1 MFKNLL
7 KKNMIVIYGVAL
19 LISGIVV
26 FSIIKSSSST
36 SSFAQSGYVHVD
48 VNEDENKRVLFSAG
62 SKYKNAVNS
71 QVKFNDSANVER
83 KLAKDNFMHYD
94 DNSIASF
101 TDGVIVNVDELT
113 AETSTMNHFHIA
125 PGMIL
130 TNTGSSYTAENTGVE
145 IDFEDFLWKIS
156 ENKYLAVSKSINA
169 HFSDTDERDCGT
181 YAEVTYLDGKV
192 IGIQTEDNAW
202 QTISDDCKLIL
213 NDGKVIDL
221 SMKNIQDSEG
231 NVLLDFS
238 RIILGSNDNI
248 ELTPFSDEMESVNE
262 NVIPRFTVNNTPGD
276 SGPDGTSGIIGLT
289 GVDGLAGNKGKQGED
304 GLSDDKRGD
313 AEGKQFPV
321 FSVMNWT
328 VGPTSCMGD
337 IFVEDES
344 EVLITNDNSGSGLT
358 SLVYL
363 VDLDTGENIP
373 VPDSMKPNAYHFAEI
388 RNNASSSYHFEFEG
402 LKTDHSYMLYVSAP
416 IQMGEESAPY
426 SRGFV
431 SKSFW
436 TDSIGVYLETGNVD
450 SDNYDIVVHNSN
462 IYNGMG
468 IYTLKY
474 PFEDY
479 DKLSSLTLSDLT
491 GDKYKQYIYQSPEQ
505 PIWTV
510 TTSDLVTAGVHTLN
524 YSSYLKINPS
534 TGNPEVVNGLNSDT
548 YYYTLL
554 LYDTDGNGSIDD
566 YSTQILSTQTLK
578 KRPTVTAPS
587 IAPNKTIG
595 GFDITPGIVH
605 DEDAAVT
612 KYAVEFYNIASIE
625 NPNDATSAYKLK
637 EGAEPVKTV
646 YLTNNSPASVSLGGI
661 SFPDKDYVVRE
672 VLIVYDNEKD
682 YMVYSNFSNKAQL
695 EESLNPSVYFEP
707 LGAVDPGEASP
718 FATTSPYYDSIV
730 GILHIYPDSD
740 LEYLY
745 AINEHS
751 LIEIQGDSWSSN
763 FGLYDTNSTDLP
775 AGSADMGKLPATKV
789 GNEIQVYLMDY
800 KGRYESWSSGLKDGS
815 EYYVTV
821 YGSLGSYDTS
831 GAFTPASSDK
841 QFTNVGKCS
850 VKTPPLQ
857 GLHMVMSTS
866 PSSPNLLKGL
876 RAAIATPDQLN
887 NNMNIHLN
895 SEDEPNNE
903 AYYNRQLDTLYG
915 FTVSVY
921 KNDHSKKYGFVETV
935 DIKVLPDKEYYEHE
949 GGNFYNK
956 ITDEDVLSDATTNP
970 KLLGW
975 YEEKV
980 LPLPAEDF
988 WFSKVFTK
996 ETPYTT
1002 AGSAA
1007 QVYKLYDTESKNP
1020 ELRQG
1025 VQVVGVPRQ
1034 GEANVIDYVRSSGGV
1049 IPDISDNYK
1058 YAYINYT
1065 YNAST
1070 GTYDY
1075 SDAVNNRISSQVI
1088 EGNKLRYTLR
1098 PLYEIN
1104 TLFESDIEKNRNSSS
1119 DFIVSD
1125 GGFVF
1130 KEEDFGYGGKTLE
1143 QLILG
1148 DGGLVEQGY
1157 QGITIVIENIFDYTY
1172 DNPADI
1178 STLKQNGVRVPTT
1191 DTTVTIPADKVYYR
1205 KRGTMYQAVN
1215 LDELNP
1221 YDLGL
1226 YVISAAGDYE
1236 LTTDTTLV
1244 GTTSYYYYY
1253 DNSYFLF
1260 DAVNINPK
1268 GMGWYVNSDNYI
1280 NYFENVG
1287 KDRIY
1292 ISFSRSVGDIDVEL
1306 PYTEVN
1312 GLVYK
1317 EDAANGKIVRHTV
1330 STNDLYHYYYTAQAN
1345 YINANQLADTITY
1358 RIYDAVDFYNTKNH
1372 KNNDSEYVNWAL
1384 LGRDPRSTNP
1394 NDIFTGTW
1402 IMKDIQTTASLANTE
1417 YVYHLVQNTST
1428 NMKYENIK
1436 PYLYGWYEKVGTEF
1450 VLTDDTTIEN
1460 TTKYYIDNGTATPTQ
1475 LTLGASDTPVS
1486 PAALHWYQETI
1497 EPASSD
1503 TSIDPNKVYYARK
1516 RNNEGEV
1523 EYSMI
1528 NTEDITPIGLSW
1540 YESDPILGYSLSN
1553 DTGISSSKTY
1563 YYYKGTGN
1571 EFGEVNTSYAQPGS
1585 ENPSQLGWCY
1595 GNKVAVPGTKTTIA
1609 SGDRLFIKYAI
1620 NVHTTDD
1627 AKYLDN
1633 SAYAHYDSLISPS
1646 AKGYK
1651 ELSKVVSE
1659 TTTVQPNTRY
1669 YSRYLNQS
1677 GKVCYLLVDLTANEN
1692 RNKNPKAEGW
1702 LVDGTDKVDSNDR
1715 YLDTQK
1721 EYFNA
1726 SGTSIYGVTAEVNP
1740 TTQGWY
1746 EKGYVQST
1754 DISIDYSKRYYVY
1767 EGGTTYTRVNPNI
1780 NPNEL
1785 KWAEYDKTSIGT
1797 GVAYN
1802 PTDATKYYAK
1812 VGNNYVLIYAN
1823 AINPKAIKW
1832 YEGIKQ
1838 LSADASMV
1846 DTKKYF
1852 ERVLDEDWN
1861 ESYVVLNHNKNNI
1874 DPSALKWREYDS
1886 SLKEKVVT
1894 DDTNIDTTKTYY
1906 IPVGKKSF
1914 VEYNGADP
1922 IKPGDL
1928 QFFEEVRVLSNDVK
1942 VNKKKDYYLDTTST
1956 TVLNITSGFKIGSDG
1971 AGWYKDNTG
1980 SKIVTTDQSFDEN
1993 KTYFA
1998 STTSATTISTDFS
2011 PATFGWYEEGWVHTA
2026 DTAMGSGKEYA
2037 LRYITNANATSSVTT
2052 EGLELAKTTLKF
2064 NGSECPSIVFYP
2076 CTEAYAKAHYSV
2088 NNALNNVFF
2097 PDDSFEELYGHQFII
2112 TWTLNYH
2119 GDDSV
2124 DWHYVYP
2131 FDANAKIQ
2139 LDGVTE
2145 IDKTFIGMAEEYAT
2159 ETLSSKVAGFH
2170 DTPEAV
2176 KSDKLPNGAA
2186 TVFGKNAYMAIPH
2199 NYLVLDEPK
2208 QKPTSY
2214 ALQWDSGKE
2223 ESGETAPIK
2232 YVTTRSLLMD
2242 PYNAVFNHKANST
2255 TDTFDYAGAYI
2266 VGDDN
2271 SLVDMRINNTPAEVF
2286 AVEGDDRQY
2295 VPVDYITKAKYEDD
2309 YIVTVGT
2316 GETAK
2321 KYAVAEIKVTNKD
2334 DAHSYLD
2341 TTATGGTS
2349 GSIPLVAPIQL
2360 YSNKYVTQRQSLHI
2374 APANTYVTGSN
2385 DATVGTDNNWKF
2397 KETTAAKD
2405 KYAPLFT
2412 AVFNRDSNVVATDTT
2427 STDTTAATTSTLKFK
2442 TKVVNQE
2449 ITGYD
2454 MELIASPEVLK
2465 DVVGVRLTFEI
2476 GDYRPATA
2484 DEITSVPTSGG
2495 KESLGVYET
2504 IPSKTATNDETAQ
2517 INKSYYY
2524 NVGISYF
2531 EFCNKGGMSD
2541 IITPDK
2547 YGWFEYDGT
2556 DFTLTTD
2563 TSWVVDG
2570 KYYYDEDPDTKIEDK
2585 TKINP
2590 KAMGWFEDTYNDVKW
2605 STDTYVVPGKN
2616 YLYQTDDVLY
2626 TMTIDK
2632 YLPSKV
2638 AENDGYS
2645 QTRDGV
2651 KMLEYLDSDSKV
2663 HMYFALGAEELNAD
2677 PDYGITSS
2685 AFANKQGIRVYAE
2698 YLYESDKAGYSHV
2711 KSSLTAPV
2719 GNDTN
2724 FYSSKADSVINNKES
2739 GAFAV
2744 RKHVLVSNST
2754 AAADGYYFTG
2764 ENGYYLALSGNT
2776 TATSTS
2782 IVDNT
2787 TAVYPVEHKELV
2799 PGYSETNPYTLGR
2812 FGSFFS
2818 AGSIINSSNGDRTL
2832 RVKTTRYQTSP
2843 KTQDF
2848 AINAAI
2854 LNDTEVFVPAVL
2866 ETRKEAKI
2874 QIQSWKNSNYSD
2886 PHSFGI
2892 IEFPKSGLYIDFE
2905 NGTTNDGA
2913 AVTRRSS
2920 KLNYVVCNAD
2930 STNQIYALVT
2940 IGDIVDVNVDAENRS
2955 NPDGKEF
2962 VSSIVKGANG
2972 KYTFISK
2979 FNGNDE
2985 IVPTISTKA
2994 IYKTFVGADANNPSY
3009 YFSHINGSDADLFP
3023 TDGYKYE
3030 DLFIPIKDGSIDN
3043 SNGLTIDALQ
3053 YAGNYSVSF
3062 WVWSLINETA
3072 AGSEYGW
3079 VSVPFSNTKE
3089 RGETLD
3095 FATDEAPKPAIKD
3108 CYVSYGIDDNNQDG
3122 YNNKVLHVSLQNTA
3136 PDLYYVVELW
3146 DNTDGTRISHLF
3158 AADGVHSTEYKFDID
3173 CLKPTGSSTYTD
3185 PMVKGGTKLNVNGQ
3199 ALAVDTTSCS
3209 DYTSFRYGKVNAD
3222 KDRYTVKLRAYLK
3235 GTGPAT
3241 FADPNNNYD
3250 WDKDED
3256 IIYNVYKYNYDWT
3269 TKVISKDTV
3278 HVPQTSV
3285 PDKEK
3290 SFSINNTYDL
3300 LEKTSLSVGINVVD
3314 RTFLVRNDTQT
3325 LEQGP
3330 SIKFMV
3336 QKPDYHSYSIPFE
3349 KYIPIIVHL
3358 DKSGHATDITD
3369 KVFNDKIFGERNRKE
3384 GAGTTDAQYVEISGK
3399 KYYIFDYDTPED
3411 FEFTADIHSDV
3422 VSWNNTHSDDKDID
3436 DYNFDTAD
3444 TIQIFLFS
3452 YQDEIQSSA
3461 LNNYLTQ
3468 FNQVHVDPSSITLS
3482 GIQTKLK
3489 DELGILFGT
3498 AGVLSEGGKLFPT
3511 SYYDICRGEPIP
3523 ENGLHGLRLVSAVN
3537 TKISSKLVKLDP
3549 VDSEVTGN
3557 YTDGQ
3562 LQDFTDYRNAQDK
3575 VDKAQQIYEGYLAAE
3590 TNAKNALKALED
3602 QLLKAESEEEMNKYI
3617 ANNFDAAAKVFTSAG
3632 IELTPALE
3640 QSIKDG
3646 LALNYENVV
3655 VNPIKMRRD
3664 EAAITYGHPTSTS
3677 EEPVWYV
3684 PNFNWDVGTNLAPA
3698 TEVGIK
3704 VITEAEALDP
3714 TSIYNQPPYFTKK
3727 ETGSSGEVQNARQ
3740 ILDDLI
3746 AARDAIKP
3754 DWKRYFD
3761 IKFKINSESSGTF
3774 GKASVTVK
3782 YLKNDTNEVYS
3793 KTWNNV
3799 PVVID
3804 STETGGYRC
3813 IIPDESVTPIR
3824 SDIHS
3829 GFTDENTAGYNR
3841 IELTIAFEAD
3851 HSAEIQVVLSD
3862 KSANSIKMYEYYYEG
3877 PSTTD
3882 LDNPYTAK
3890 RRPVTWY
3897 CDGSAVSNNN
3907 TPTPSV
3913 TFVFKK

>member
-1 MFKNLL
+1 MIKNLF
-7 KKNMIVIYGVAL
+7 KRNMLVIFAVAIL
-19 LISGIVV
+19 CSGIVTY
-26 FSIIKSSSST
+26 SIIRSASNSNLFT
-36 SSFAQSGYVHVD
+36 QSGYVHVD
-48 VNEDENKRVLFSAG
+48 SAENADKRVLFSGG
-62 SKYKNAVNS
+62 SKYKSAVDS
-71 QVKFNDSANVER
+71 KIKFTDVSNVER
-83 KLAKDNFMHYD
+83 NISNDNFIHYD

-101 TDGVIVNVDELT
+101 SGGVIVNVDELSSEES
-113 AETSTMNHFHIA
+113 AMNHFHISS
-125 PGMIL
+125 GMAL
-130 TNTGSSYTAENTGVE
+130 RSNGSSYSAENTGAEV
-145 IDFEDFLWKIS
+145 DFSNFVWKIS
-156 ENKYLAVSKSINA
+156 ENKYLIVSKTLNA
-169 HFSDTDERDCGT
+169 HFSNTDERDCGK
-181 YAEVTYLDGKV
+181 YAEVTYLGGNV
-192 IGIQTEDNAW
+192 IQIQTEDNIW
-202 QTISDDCKLIL
+202 QTISNECSLLMDDGNIV
-213 NDGKVIDL
+213 NL
-221 SMKNIQDSEG
+221 SMKNIQDNQG

-238 RIILGSNDNI
+238 RIILDSNDNI
-248 ELTPFSDEMESVNE
+248 ELTPMSDEMETLNE

-289 GVDGLAGNKGKQGED
+289 GVDGTMGNRGPEGNEGQ
-304 GLSDDKRGD
+304 SDDKRGES
-313 AEGKQFPV
+313 EGKQFPV

-337 IFVEDES
+337 IFVEDEN
-344 EVLITNDNSGSGLT
+344 ETLITNDNSGTGLT

-373 VPDSMKPNAYHFAEI
+373 VPDSFKPNAYHFAEI
-388 RNNASSSYHFEFEG
+388 RTPGSGPYHFEFTG

-416 IQMGEESAPY
+416 IQMSDETTPY

-436 TDSIGVYLETGNVD
+436 TDSIGVYLESGNVD
-450 SDNYDIVVHNSN
+450 SDNYDVVVHNSN

-479 DKLSSLTLSDLT
+479 DKISSLTLSELLS
-491 GDKYKQYIYQSPEQ
+491 DKYTNYIYQSKTQ

-524 YSSYLKINPS
+524 YSSYLKINS
-534 TGNPEVVNGLNSDT
+534 TTGNPEVVNGLKSDT

-554 LYDTDGNGSIDD
+554 LYDTDGNGEIDD
-566 YSTQILSTQTLK
+566 YSTQILATQTLK

-612 KYAVEFYNIASIE
+612 KYAVEFYNIASID

-661 SFPDKDYVVRE
+661 SLPDKDYVVRE
-672 VLIVYDNEKD
+672 VLIVNDNEKD

-707 LGAVDPGEASP
+707 LGAVDPGSASP

-751 LIEIQGDSWSSN
+751 LIEIQGDSWSCN
-763 FGLYDTNSTDLP
+763 FGLYDTNASNLP
-775 AGSADMGKLPATKV
+775 AGSADMGKLPARKE

-800 KGRYESWSSGLKDGS
+800 KGRYESWSSGLKAGS

-850 VKTPPLQ
+850 VKTPPLL
-857 GLHMVMSTS
+857 GLNMVMSTS
-866 PSSPNLLKGL
+866 PSSSNLLKGL

-895 SEDEPNNE
+895 TTEEPNNE

-921 KNDHSKKYGFVETV
+921 KNDHSKKYGFVETI
-935 DIKVLPDKEYYEHE
+935 DTKVLSGKEYYENE
-949 GGNFYNK
+949 GGNFYTK
-956 ITDEDVLSDATTNP
+956 IEDEDLLNDNTTNP
-970 KLLGW
+970 KNLGW
-975 YEEKV
+975 YEEKEI
-980 LPLPAEDF
+980 PLPAEDF

-996 ETPYTT
+996 DTPYTGGT
-1002 AGSAA
+1002 GSTS
-1007 QVYKLYDTESKNP
+1007 QVYKLYDAESINP

-1025 VQVVGVPRQ
+1025 IQVVGVPRP
-1034 GEANVIDYVRSSGGV
+1034 GETNVVDYVRSSGGL
-1049 IPDISDNYK
+1049 IPDITDKYQ

-1065 YNAST
+1065 YNT
-1070 GTYDY
+1070 GTGKYDY
-1075 SDAVNNRISSQVI
+1075 SDAVNNRISSQVV

-1098 PLYEIN
+1098 PLYELS
-1104 TLFESDIEKNRNSSS
+1104 TLFESDIEKNRNSSN
-1119 DFIVSD
+1119 DFIVSS
-1125 GGFVF
+1125 GGFEF
-1130 KEEDFGYGGKTLE
+1130 KEADFGYDGKTFE

-1148 DGGLVEQGY
+1148 DGGLQEQGY

-1226 YVISAAGDYE
+1226 YVIGAAGDYE

-1260 DAVNINPK
+1260 DGVNINPK
-1268 GMGWYVNSDNYI
+1268 AMGWYVNSDNYI

-1292 ISFSRSVGDIDVEL
+1292 ISFSRSVGDIDLEL
-1306 PYTEVN
+1306 PYTDVN
-1312 GLVYK
+1312 GTVYK
-1317 EDAANGKIVRHTV
+1317 EDAAIGKITRRRV
-1330 STNDLYHYYYTAQAN
+1330 SDNDQYHYYYTAQAN

-1358 RIYDAVDFYNTKNH
+1358 RIYDSVDFYNTLKH
-1372 KNNDSEYVNWAL
+1372 KNNDSEYINWAL
-1384 LGRDPRSTNP
+1384 FGRDPRSTNP

-1402 IMKDIQTTASLANTE
+1402 IMKDIQTTGSLANTE

-1428 NMKYENIK
+1428 SMKYENIK
-1436 PYLYGWYEKVGTEF
+1436 PYIYGWYEKDGTEF
-1450 VLTDDTTIEN
+1450 VLTDDVTIEN
-1460 TTKYYIDNGTATPTQ
+1460 ATKYFIDNGTATPTQ
-1475 LTLGASDTPVS
+1475 LTLGAAGDPVS

-1497 EPASSD
+1497 EPANSD
-1503 TSIDPNKVYYARK
+1503 TTIDPDKVYYARK
-1516 RNNEGEV
+1516 RNNDGEV

-1540 YESDPILGYSLSN
+1540 YEEDPILGKALSN
-1553 DTGISSSKTY
+1553 DTAISSTKTY

-1571 EFGEVNTSYAQPGS
+1571 DFGTINTADAQPGS
-1585 ENPSQLGWCY
+1585 VSPKNLGWCY
-1595 GNKVAVPGTKTTIA
+1595 GNKVAVPDTKTTIA

-1633 SAYAHYDSLISPS
+1633 SGYAHYDSLISPS

-1651 ELSKVVSE
+1651 ELSKVVAE
-1659 TTTVQPNTRY
+1659 TTTIQPNTRY

-1677 GKVCYLLVDLTANEN
+1677 GKMCYLLVDLNANEN

-1721 EYFNA
+1721 EYFTA
-1726 SGTSIYGVTAEVNP
+1726 AGTSICGATAEVNP
-1740 TTQGWY
+1740 TSQGWY
-1746 EKGYVQST
+1746 EKGYVQSEDT
-1754 DISIDYSKRYYVY
+1754 KIDYSKRYYVH
-1767 EGGTTYTRVNPNI
+1767 ESGTTYTRVNPNI
-1780 NPNEL
+1780 NPKEL
-1785 KWAEYDKTSIGT
+1785 KWAEITKTQVGT
-1797 GVAYN
+1797 GVSYSSS
-1802 PTDATKYYAK
+1802 DSTKYYAK
-1812 VGNNYVLIYAN
+1812 VGENYVLVSTN

-1832 YEGIKQ
+1832 YEGVKK
-1838 LSADASMV
+1838 LSEDASMV

-1852 ERVLDEDWN
+1852 ERVLDESWN
-1861 ESYVVLNHNKNNI
+1861 ESYVVLDHNKNNI
-1874 DPSALKWREYDS
+1874 NPKKLKWREYDS
-1886 SLKEKVVT
+1886 VQKEKKVT
-1894 DDTNIDTTKTYY
+1894 TDTNIDTSKTYY

-1942 VNKKKDYYLDTTST
+1942 ANKKKDYYLDATSA
-1956 TVLNITSGFKIGSDG
+1956 TVLNITSGFKIGTDG
-1971 AGWYKDNTG
+1971 AGWWKDG
-1980 SKIVTTDQSFDEN
+1980 SGKSPTADQSFDES
-1993 KTYFA
+1993 KTYYSSTATDA
-1998 STTSATTISTDFS
+1998 SVISIDFS
-2011 PATFGWYEEGWVHTA
+2011 PETFGWYEEAWVHTG

-2037 LRYITNANATSSVTT
+2037 VRYITNANATSSVTT
-2052 EGLELAKTTLKF
+2052 EGLELAKITLKF

-2076 CTEAYAKAHYSV
+2076 CTEAYAKAHYAV
-2088 NNALNNVFF
+2088 NTALNNVFF

-2131 FDANAKIQ
+2131 FDANAKVQ

-2145 IDKTFIGMAEEYAT
+2145 TDKTFIGMAEEYAT
-2159 ETLSSKVAGFH
+2159 QTLSSKVAGFH
-2170 DTPEAV
+2170 DTAEAAL
-2176 KSDKLPNGAA
+2176 KLPNGDA

-2199 NYLVLDEPK
+2199 NYLELDEPK

-2223 ESGETAPIK
+2223 ESGEAVPIK
-2232 YVTTRSLLMD
+2232 YVTTRALLMD
-2242 PYNAVFNHKANST
+2242 PYNSVFNHKANSDS
-2255 TDTFDYAGAYI
+2255 DTFDYAGVYI

-2271 SLVDMRINNTPAEVF
+2271 SLVDMRINNTPAEKFEIV
-2286 AVEGDDRQY
+2286 GDDRQY
-2295 VPVDYITKAKYEDD
+2295 VPIDYITKAKYEDD

-2321 KYAVAEIKVTNKD
+2321 KYAVAEIKITNKD
-2334 DAHSYLD
+2334 DEHSYLD
-2341 TTATGGTS
+2341 TTVTGGTS
-2349 GSIPLVAPIQL
+2349 GSIPAVAPIQL

-2374 APANTYVTGSN
+2374 APANTYVTGSS
-2385 DATVGTDNNWKF
+2385 DATVGTDSNWKF
-2397 KETTAAKD
+2397 NNGTTAAKD

-2412 AVFNRDSNVVATDTT
+2412 AVFNKDSNVVATDTT
-2427 STDTTAATTSTLKFK
+2427 SADTTAATTSTLKLK

-2476 GDYRPATA
+2476 CDYRPATA
-2484 DEITSVPTSGG
+2484 DEITGSPTAGG

-2517 INKSYYY
+2517 IGKSYYY
-2524 NVGISYF
+2524 NKGITYN
-2531 EFCNKGGMSD
+2531 EFYNNNGIDDVIKPVS
-2541 IITPDK
+2541 
-2547 YGWFEYDGT
+2547 YGWYEFNDPDYVLT
-2556 DFTLTTD
+2556 DDET
-2563 TSWVVDG
+2563 WEADG
-2570 KYYYDEDPDTKIEDK
+2570 KYYYAEDPDSKIEDK

-2605 STDTYVVPGKN
+2605 STDAYPVTGKN

-2651 KMLEYLDSDSKV
+2651 KMLEYLASDSKI

-2698 YLYESDKAGYSHV
+2698 YLYESDKAGYSHI
-2711 KSSLTAPV
+2711 KLSDTAPI

-2739 GAFAV
+2739 GAFAI
-2744 RKHVLVSNST
+2744 RKHILTSNSA

-2764 ENGYYLALSGNT
+2764 EQGLYLALSGNT
-2776 TATSTS
+2776 TATSTN
-2782 IVDNT
+2782 ITDDT
-2787 TAVYPVEHKELV
+2787 TLVYTVQNKESV
-2799 PGYSETNPYTLGR
+2799 PGYTADKPYTLGR

-2818 AGSIINSSNGDRTL
+2818 TGSIINSSNGDRKL
-2832 RVKTTRYQTSP
+2832 RVKTTRYQTTP
-2843 KTQDF
+2843 KTQDYV
-2848 AINAAI
+2848 INALVI
-2854 LNDTEVFVPAVL
+2854 NNSEVYVPAVL
-2866 ETRKEAKI
+2866 ETRKESKI
-2874 QIQSWKNSNYSD
+2874 QISSWKNNSATD

-2892 IEFPKSGLYIDFE
+2892 IEFPKSSLYIDFE
-2905 NGTTNDGA
+2905 NGTANDGA
-2913 AVTRRSS
+2913 AVTRQSS

-2940 IGDIVDVNVDAENRS
+2940 VGDIVDVNVDPEHRADV
-2955 NPDGKEF
+2955 DGKVF
-2962 VSSIVKGANG
+2962 TSSIVKGANG
-2972 KYTFISK
+2972 KYKFISK

-2985 IVPTISTKA
+2985 IVPTISTKG
-2994 IYKTFVGADANNPSY
+2994 IYKTFIGAEAANPSY
-3009 YFSHINGSDADLFP
+3009 YFSHINGSGADLFP

-3030 DLFIPIKDGSIDN
+3030 DLFIPIKDGTIDN
-3043 SNGLTIDALQ
+3043 CNGITLDALP
-3053 YAGNYSVSF
+3053 YASNYSVSF

-3072 AGSEYGW
+3072 GGSEYGW
-3079 VSVPFSNTKE
+3079 VSVPYSNTKE

-3095 FATDEAPKPAIKD
+3095 FVTEEAPKPAIKD
-3108 CYVSYGIDDNNQDG
+3108 CYVSYGVGENNLDG
-3122 YNNKVLHVSLQNTA
+3122 YNNKTLTVNLQGTA

-3146 DNTDGTRISHLF
+3146 DNSNAASQRVSHLF
-3158 AADGVHSTEYKFDID
+3158 AAEGIHNTTYVFDID
-3173 CLKPTGSSTYTD
+3173 GLKDSSGNYTAD
-3185 PMVKGGTKLNVNGQ
+3185 LIKGGTSLNKNGQ
-3199 ALAVDTTSCS
+3199 ALSIDTTSCP
-3209 DYTSFRYGKVNAD
+3209 DYTDFRYGKVSED
-3222 KDRYTVKLRAYLK
+3222 KDRYTVKLKAYIK

-3241 FADPNNNYD
+3241 YEDPDNYP
-3250 WDKDED
+3250 WDTDPD
-3256 IIYNVYKYNYDWT
+3256 IVYKVYKYNYDWD
-3269 TKVISKDTV
+3269 TKVISKDET

-3300 LEKTSLSVGINVVD
+3300 LEKTSLNAGIHVVD
-3314 RTFLVRNDTQT
+3314 RTFLVRNEDGFPDS
-3325 LEQGP
+3325 GP
-3330 SIKFMV
+3330 SIEFMV
-3336 QKPDYHSYSIPFE
+3336 QKPDYHSYSIAFE
-3349 KYIPIIVHL
+3349 KYIPVIVWL
-3358 DKSGHATDITD
+3358 DKNNVAHNITD
-3369 KVFNDKIFGERNRKE
+3369 QVFNDLQYGKSNRKE
-3384 GAGTTDAQYVEISGK
+3384 GAGSTDAQYVEIGGK
-3399 KYYIFDYDTPED
+3399 KYYIFDFDTPES
-3411 FEFTADIHSDV
+3411 FKFTADISADAV
-3422 VSWNNTHSDDKDID
+3422 IWNTNVSHGDKKIT
-3436 DYNFDTAD
+3436 DYGFDTGD
-3444 TIQIFLFS
+3444 TIQIFLFG

-3461 LNNYLTQ
+3461 SNNYLTQ
-3468 FNQVHVDPSSITLS
+3468 FDLAHVNPSGVTLS
-3482 GIQTKLK
+3482 GVQNKLK
-3489 DELGILFGT
+3489 EKLSDLLGNPASLASGGILY
-3498 AGVLSEGGKLFPT
+3498 PT
-3511 SYYDICRGEPIP
+3511 SDYKICHGEAVPKS
-3523 ENGLHGLRLVSAVN
+3523 GLRMVSAVN
-3537 TKISSKLVKLDP
+3537 TAISTKLVKLDP
-3549 VDSEVTGN
+3549 VDSGVVGQ
-3557 YTDGQ
+3557 YTNEQ
-3562 LQDFTDYRNAQDK
+3562 LEDFTKYKNALDK
-3575 VDKAQQIYEGYLAAE
+3575 VQKAEADYQALLVDE
-3590 TNAKNALKALED
+3590 TNAKEKLQQLEA
-3602 QLLKAESEEEMNKYI
+3602 QLAEADTEAAKNKYV
-3617 ANNFDAAAKVFTSAG
+3617 NDNFETAAKIFKQSG
-3632 IELTPALE
+3632 LDPELYRGQIE
-3640 QSIKDG
+3640 QG
-3646 LALNYENVV
+3646 LRDNYDTVIL
-3655 VNPIKMRRD
+3655 NPIRMLKD
-3664 EAAITYGHPTSTS
+3664 KAAIDYGHPTSTS
-3677 EEPVWYV
+3677 TDSVWYV
-3684 PNFNWDVGTNLAPA
+3684 ENWLW
-3698 TEVGIK
+3698 
-3704 VITEAEALDP
+3704 
-3714 TSIYNQPPYFTKK
+3714 
-3727 ETGSSGEVQNARQ
+3727 ETGTPQASNKVPSEMVIPEDKKDDPMYTPYNPQEVKGKSGDVVDARQ
-3740 ILDDLI
+3740 KLQELTKELEK
-3746 AARDAIKP
+3746 IKP
-3754 DWKRYFD
+3754 DWNRYFD
-3761 IKFKINSESSGTF
+3761 IQFKINSESTGLY
-3774 GKASVTVK
+3774 GKADITVTFKKGNTSVYSRTWNDQPVNINPVK
-3782 YLKNDTNEVYS
+3782 IEGYQCRVPVPADLHTSFTNE
-3793 KTWNNV
+3793 N
-3799 PVVID
+3799 D
-3804 STETGGYRC
+3804 SAY
-3813 IIPDESVTPIR
+3813 
-3824 SDIHS
+3824 
-3829 GFTDENTAGYNR
+3829 NT
-3841 IELTIAFEAD
+3841 IELTIGFKAD
-3851 HSAEIQVVLSD
+3851 HNAETQVVVSD
-3862 KSANSIKMYEYYYEG
+3862 ITANVIKMKEYYYIEHLPTEVG
-3877 PSTTD
+3877 YD
-3882 LDNPYTAK
+3882 ADNKFEAK
-3890 RRPVTWY
+3890 QRDVTWY
-3897 CDGSAVSNNN
+3897 CSGSSIANNN
-3907 TPTPSV
+3907 TSTPSV
-3913 TFVFKK
+3913 SFVFKK